1 MLSLLERR
9 IMMGGFLTR
18 NRLRGAAWLLGLLCL
33 AGLFLSPRAAAMTA
47 EEIIQR
53 RDSNEYVQTV
63 IVEAEMV
70 ILNNNR
76 KLTKTMTSY
85 ADGDNA
91 LTIFTNPR
99 DRGTKFLKRE
109 DELWMFFPDAEEL
122 VKISGHMLNQGMM
135 GSDFSYQDIME
146 SDKLT
151 DLYEFQLVGEEELDG
166 RQCYVLEGTAI
177 PGEEVSYHRRK
188 AWIDRER
195 FVGLKEELYARS
207 GRLLKV
213 MTTTKV
219 EQFEDRWYP
228 VEAVMEDKLRKNTRT
243 EFIVKSIEF
252 NPVIPT
258 ETFTLENL
266 R

>member
-1 MLSLLERR
+1 MGAFVGRKKLGSLVV
-9 IMMGGFLTR
+9 
-18 NRLRGAAWLLGLLCL
+18 LGCLCL
-33 AGLFLSPRAAAMTA
+33 VLLFSVGASAMTA

-53 RDSNEYVQTV
+53 RDSNEYVQTA
-63 IVEAEMV
+63 IVEAEMIIV
-70 ILNNNR
+70 NNNR
-76 KLTKTMTSY
+76 EITKTMTSY
-85 ADGDNA
+85 GDKENA

-99 DRGTKFLKRE
+99 DRGTKFLKRG
-109 DELWMFFPDAEEL
+109 DELWMFFPDAEDL

-151 DLYEFQLVGEEELDG
+151 DLYEFALIVEEEIDG
-166 RQCYVLEGTAI
+166 RLCYVLEGTSI
-177 PGEEVSYHRRK
+177 PVKDVSYHRRK
-188 AWIDRER
+188 SWIDKER

-219 EQFEDRWYP
+219 EQFDDRWYP
-228 VEAVMEDKLRKNTRT
+228 VEAVMEDKLRRNTRT

-252 NPVIPT
+252 NPTIPP